1 MQVKNISFSSYNVKD
16 FNDDKF
22 PAVKYLFD
30 NSTFL
35 LLQETWLNEKEFIR
49 KFKTHISKESECI
62 SANRMDDAD
71 FKRGRR
77 HGGVSIVHHSNIRSK
92 VETIPTISKC
102 ICVQKITIDDI
113 ILLLINVY
121 MPSSDNN
128 DDLDV
133 YSNILQEISSICI
146 RNITPMIIIG
156 GDWNADPR
164 RNDGRTRLFK
174 DFIRHENLFNALD
187 LEFSDV
193 PYTFTTKNRN
203 GENMTSTIDHFL
215 ISPALKGLVSSYK
228 TADKKDYLNLSDHVP
243 ITLNINID
251 VAYLNTYKRD
261 FKPNVAWPKCHA
273 THIDEYKS
281 DLDLQLLKINPKNE
295 ALCCRNFRCKLHK
308 REIQELHNN
317 IVGCIKQASSNS
329 LPHTSNVNGRQGRK
343 VVPGWNEHV
352 KEHAINAKY
361 WNDIWIQSGKPRN
374 DGIARMRSITKL
386 RYHYAVRYV
395 NRENIRLRNQR
406 MGEAIAGKN
415 DRILWDEVRKMTK
428 SNNEL
433 PSMIDGQ
440 TGIDEISKIFAD
452 KCETLYNSVSYD
464 NHDMD
469 NLKKEIETHIEN
481 VCPNDLVQ
489 PTYKQTI
496 TVKELKDAVEMLK
509 LGKKEENGLY
519 SNHFKYGSERLFIL
533 LTLLFNSMLSHGI
546 APDELLLGTMIPLI
560 KDGRLSKQCSDNY
573 RALTIGTGLSKLLE
587 TVILNKQTEALKT
600 SDLQFGFKEKSST
613 TMCTFMVLE
622 TIEYYKSKGS
632 NVHVMLL
639 DASKAFDRVNYI
651 KLFDKLLRKGMC
663 PLTVRL
669 LLSMYTNQKL
679 QVKWNDHLTQKFN
692 VTNGVRQG
700 GVLSPL
706 LFSIYVDDLLEKL
719 KNNGVGC
726 HIGHIFVGAL
736 GYADDL
742 ILLCPSVA
750 GLKDMIKICEDYAN
764 EHDILFN
771 GKKSKYLVFG
781 PYKYNHT
788 VRVNNEI
795 VEKCEKAVHL
805 GHVLHTGENNE
816 ALIGDAIGKLNGS
829 FHVFMSRFDSCNTI
843 TKNKLFHQYC
853 SSMYGSQL
861 WELAKSDKI
870 YSKWRKYHRIV
881 LGLVNTT
888 HCDLLPLI
896 ADNLPLDCM
905 LELKF
910 LSFFRSIMS
919 SENRAVKHVAHS
931 MLRSRTSTM
940 CKNVKHLKYK
950 YDISMDDIMNLSKF
964 KLKEHWYTKWLSKVD
979 PLYPMYT
986 SIIKEMI
993 LMTESRSDFVVNNT
1007 IVERWLSNEQC
1018 RHIIDSLCTI

>member
-16 FNDDKF
+16 FNEDKYV
-22 PAVKYLFD
+22 AVQDLFKK
-30 NSTFL
+30 STFL

-49 KFKTHISKESECI
+49 RFKNKISENSECI
-62 SANRMDDAD
+62 SANRMDDVD

-77 HGGVSIVHHSNIRSK
+77 HGGVSICHHSNIRSK
-92 VETIPTISKC
+92 VETIPTRSKC
-102 ICVQKITIDDI
+102 ICVQKITIDEI

-128 DDLDV
+128 EDLEV
-133 YSNILQEISSICI
+133 YSNILHEISSICI

-156 GDWNADPR
+156 GDWNADPI

-174 DFIRHENLFNALD
+174 DFIRHENLLNALELD
-187 LEFSDV
+187 ISDV

-203 GENMTSTIDHFL
+203 REIMTSTLDHFL

-228 TADKKDYLNLSDHVP
+228 TDDIMENKSDHIPV
-243 ITLNINID
+243 TLHLDID
-251 VAYLNTYKRD
+251 VDYLNTYKRD

-273 THIDEYKS
+273 THIKEYQS
-281 DLDLQLLKINPKNE
+281 NLDQQLLTVNPKNE
-295 ALCCRNFRCKLHK
+295 ALRCRNFRCKLHK
-308 REIQELHNN
+308 KELQVVHND
-317 IVGCIKQASSNS
+317 IIGCIKQASSNC
-329 LPHTSNVNGRQGRK
+329 LPHTSNVDRNKERK

-361 WNDIWIQSGKPRN
+361 WNDIWIRSGKPRN
-374 DGIARMRSITKL
+374 DGIARMRAITKL

-395 NRENIRLRNQR
+395 NSENIRLRNQR

-415 DRILWDEVRKMTK
+415 DRVLWEEVKKMTK
-428 SNNEL
+428 SSNEL
-433 PSMIDGQ
+433 PSMMDGQ

-452 KCETLYNSVSYD
+452 KCETLYNTVSYD
-464 NHDMD
+464 NHDME
-469 NLKKEIETHIEN
+469 NLRKKIETHIEN

-489 PTYKQTI
+489 TNHKQNI

-519 SNHFKYGSERLFIL
+519 SNHFKYGSERLFVL
-533 LTLLFNSMLSHGI
+533 LTLLFNSMLSHGM

-560 KDGRLSKQCSDNY
+560 KDGRMSKQCSDNY

-587 TVILNKQTEALKT
+587 TVIMNKQTDALKT
-600 SDLQFGFKEKSST
+600 SELQFGFKEKSST

-679 QVKWNDHLTQKFN
+679 QVKWNNHLTQKFN

-719 KNNGVGC
+719 KNKGIGC

-742 ILLCPSVA
+742 ILLCPTVA
-750 GLKDMIKICEDYAN
+750 GLSVMIKICEDYAN

-781 PYKYNHT
+781 PYKYNHI

-795 VEKCEKAVHL
+795 VERCEKAVHL
-805 GHVLHTGENNE
+805 GHVLHTGEKND
-816 ALIGDAIGKLNGS
+816 ALIGDAMAKLNSS
-829 FHVFMSRFDSCNTI
+829 FHVFMSRFDSCNTT

-853 SSMYGSQL
+853 ASMYGSQL
-861 WELAKSDKI
+861 WDLSKSDKI
-870 YSKWRKYHRIV
+870 FSKWRKYHRIV

-888 HCDLLPLI
+888 HCDLIPLV
-896 ADNLPLDCM
+896 ADNLPIDCM
-905 LELKF
+905 LDLKF
-910 LSFFRSIMS
+910 LSFFKTIMS
-919 SENRAVKHVAHS
+919 SENRAVNYVANS
-931 MLRSRTSTM
+931 MLKSHTSTM
-940 CKNVKHLKYK
+940 CKNVKHLRYK
-950 YDISMDDIMNLSKF
+950 YDMSLDDIMNLSKF
-964 KLKEHWYTKWLSKVD
+964 KLKEHCNTKWQSKID
-979 PLYPMYT
+979 PLYPMYA

-993 LMTESRSDFVVNNT
+993 LMTESRNDFIVNNV

-1018 RHIIDSLCTI
+1018 KHIIDSLCTI